1 MKGILLAGGSGTRLA
16 PLTSY
21 ISKQL
26 LMVYNKPMIYYPLS
40 ILMLAGIKDILII
53 STPRDLKLI
62 ENHLGNGNNL
72 GINLSYAVQEKPN
85 GIPEAFLIGEKFIG
99 NSNVCLILG
108 DNLFY
113 GDRLHDVLNAAT
125 QIRTGACILAHHV
138 VNPSAF
144 GVIDFDKEM
153 KAVSIEEKPLKPK
166 SSWAVTGLYFYDNDV
181 IEISKQLKP
190 SPRGELEITDVNKVY
205 LQRGDLRVHL
215 LKRGTTW
222 LDMGTFD
229 NLLKASNLIS
239 TIETMQNLKIGCLE
253 EISYN
258 MQFVSSQQ
266 MEKLIDAQEN
276 PHFKQYLTNVLEQS
290 L

>member
-40 ILMLAGIKDILII
+40 ILMLAGIRDILII

-72 GINLSYAVQEKPN
+72 GINLSYAVQEHPN
-85 GIPEAFLIGEKFIG
+85 GIPESFLIGEKFIG

-113 GDRLHDVLNAAT
+113 GDRLHDVLTAAT
-125 QIRTGACILAHHV
+125 QTRFGACILAHHV

-153 KAVSIEEKPLKPK
+153 NALSIEEKPSKPK
-166 SSWAVTGLYFYDNDV
+166 SSWAVTGLYFYNNDV

-205 LQRGDLRVHL
+205 LEKGELKVHL

-229 NLLKASNLIS
+229 NLLKASNLIA
-239 TIETMQNLKIGCLE
+239 TVETMQNLKIGCLE

-258 MQFVSSQQ
+258 MNFISLQQ

-276 PHFKQYLTNVLEQS
+276 PHFKQYLTHVLEQS

>member
-62 ENHLGNGNNL
+62 ENHLGNGHNL
-72 GINLSYAVQEKPN
+72 GINLSYAIQDKPN
-85 GIPEAFLIGEKFIG
+85 GIPESFLIGEKFIG
-99 NSNVCLILG
+99 DSNVCLILG

-113 GDRLHDVLNAAT
+113 GDGLHAVLKAAT
-125 QIRTGACILAHHV
+125 QMQSGACILAHHV

-144 GVIDFDKEM
+144 GVIEFDKKM
-153 KAVSIEEKPLKPK
+153 RAISIEEKPLNPK
-166 SSWAVTGLYFYDNDV
+166 SSWAVTGLYFYNNDV
-181 IEISKQLKP
+181 VGISKQLNP
-190 SPRGELEITDVNKVY
+190 SQRGELEITDVNKVY
-205 LQRGDLRVHL
+205 LERGDLKVHL

-229 NLLKASNLIS
+229 NLLKASNLIA

-258 MQFVSSQQ
+258 MGFISSQQ
-266 MEKLIDAQEN
+266 MKKLAEAQEN
-276 PHFKQYLTNVLEQS
+276 LQLKQYLINILEQT